1 MSSAEL
7 LALAEDIA
15 REAGAQLREAF
26 DRGDLRV
33 SAKSSPTDLVSEA
46 DEAAEA
52 LIRSRLAGARPQD
65 AILGEEEGDTP
76 GTSGVR
82 WIVDPL
88 DGTTNFL
95 FGVPQWAVSV
105 ACEDADGRLAGTVYD
120 AMRDELWSAV
130 RDGPPTCNGSPIEA
144 SRADDLAQALVA
156 TGFGYEAA
164 VRGRQGEL
172 VAGLLPRVRDVRRLG
187 AAALDLAWVAGG
199 RMDAFY
205 ERGIQLW
212 DRAAG
217 DLLCARA
224 GLELVELP
232 AEGIMPAGLIVA
244 PAGLVGPLRELVGH
258 A

>member
-1 MSSAEL
+1 MNTVGL
-7 LALAEDIA
+7 LSLAEDIA

-26 DRGDLRV
+26 DRGDLEV

-52 LIRSRLAGARPQD
+52 LIRRRLAGARPED
-65 AILGEEEGDTP
+65 GILGEEEGDTP

-95 FGVPQWAVSV
+95 FGIPQWAVSV
-105 ACEDADGRLAGTVYD
+105 ACEDADGPLAGTVYD
-120 AMRDELWSAV
+120 PMRDELWSAD
-130 RDGPPTCNGSPIEA
+130 RDGTPTCNGAPISA
-144 SRADDLAQALVA
+144 SRKADLEQALVA
-156 TGFGYEAA
+156 TGFGYESA
-164 VRGRQGEL
+164 VRARQGEL
-172 VAGLLPRVRDVRRLG
+172 AADLLPRVRDIRRLG
-187 AAALDLAWVAGG
+187 AAALDLAWVAAG

-205 ERGIQLW
+205 ERGLKAW

-217 DLLCARA
+217 ELLCLRA

-232 AEGIMPAGLIVA
+232 AEGIMPEGLLIAPPGLIE
-244 PAGLVGPLRELVGH
+244 PLRELVGH

>member
-1 MSSAEL
+1 VSPAEQRV
-7 LALAEDIA
+7 LAEEIA

-26 DRGDLRV
+26 ARGGLAV

-52 LIRSRLAGARPQD
+52 LIRCRLAAARPED
-65 AILGEEEGDTP
+65 GILGEEEGDTA

-95 FGVPQWAVSV
+95 FGIPQWAVSV
-105 ACEDADGRLAGTVYD
+105 ACEDAQGRIAGVVYD
-120 AMRDELWSAV
+120 PMREELWSAE
-130 RDGPPTCNGSPIEA
+130 RGGAARCNGAVVTA
-144 SRADDLAQALVA
+144 SAQEDLGQALVA

-164 VRGRQGEL
+164 VRARQGE
-172 VAGLLPRVRDVRRLG
+172 VAARLLPRVRDIRRLG
-187 AAALDLAWVAGG
+187 SAALDLAWTAAG
-199 RMDAFY
+199 RVDAFY
-205 ERGIQLW
+205 ERGIEAW

-232 AEGIMPAGLIVA
+232 AGAGLPSGVLVA
-244 PAGLVGPLRELVGH
+244 PPALLGPLRELV

>member
-1 MSSAEL
+1 MSTAQL
-7 LALAEDIA
+7 LTLAEDIA

-26 DRGDLRV
+26 DRGDLEV

-46 DEAAEA
+46 DQAAEA
-52 LIRSRLAGARPQD
+52 LIRRRLAGARPED
-65 AILGEEEGDTP
+65 GILGEEEGDTP

-105 ACEDADGRLAGTVYD
+105 ACEDADGGLAGTVYD
-120 AMRDELWSAV
+120 ALRDELWSAE
-130 RDGPPTCNGSPIEA
+130 RDGTPTCNGAAISA
-144 SRADDLAQALVA
+144 SRADDLAQALIA
-156 TGFGYEAA
+156 TGFGYDSA
-164 VRGRQGEL
+164 VRARQGEL
-172 VAGLLPRVRDVRRLG
+172 VAALLPRVRDVRRLG
-187 AAALDLAWVAGG
+187 AAALDLAWVAAG

-205 ERGIQLW
+205 ERGLKAW

-217 DLLCARA
+217 ELLCMRA

-232 AEGIMPAGLIVA
+232 AEGIMPEGVLIA
-244 PAGLVGPLRELVGH
+244 PAGLVAPLRELVGH

>member
-1 MSSAEL
+1 MSASQL

-26 DRGDLRV
+26 DRGDLEV

-52 LIRSRLAGARPQD
+52 LIRRRLADARPD
-65 AILGEEEGDTP
+65 DGILGEEEGDTP

-105 ACEDADGRLAGTVYD
+105 ACEDADGGLAGTVYD
-120 AMRDELWSAV
+120 PMRDELWSAE
-130 RDGPPTCNGSPIEA
+130 RDGAPTCNGAAVSA
-144 SRADDLAQALVA
+144 SRQDDLAQALVA
-156 TGFGYEAA
+156 TGFGYDSA
-164 VRGRQGEL
+164 VRARQGEL

-187 AAALDLAWVAGG
+187 AAALDLAWVAAG

-205 ERGIQLW
+205 ERGLKAW

-217 DLLCARA
+217 ELLCTRA

-232 AEGIMPAGLIVA
+232 AEGIMPEGLLIAPPGLI
-244 PAGLVGPLRELVGH
+244 GPLRELVGH

>member
-1 MSSAEL
+1 MNPPEL

-26 DRGDLRV
+26 ARGDLEV
-33 SAKSSPTDLVSEA
+33 AAKSSPTDMVSEA

-52 LIRSRLAGARPQD
+52 LIRRRLAAARPD
-65 AILGEEEGDTP
+65 DGILGEEEGDTP

-95 FGVPQWAVSV
+95 FGLPQWAVSV
-105 ACEDADGRLAGTVYD
+105 ACEDADGPLAGTVYD
-120 AMRDELWSAV
+120 AMRDELWSTD
-130 RDGPPTCNGSPIEA
+130 RDGAPTCNGVSITA
-144 SRADDLAQALVA
+144 SRQDDLEQALVA
-156 TGFGYEAA
+156 TGFGYESA
-164 VRGRQGEL
+164 VRARQGEL
-172 VAGLLPRVRDVRRLG
+172 AAALLPRVRDIRRLG

-205 ERGIQLW
+205 ERGLKAW

-217 DLLCARA
+217 ELLCTRA
-224 GLELVELP
+224 GLERIELP
-232 AEGIMPAGLIVA
+232 AEGIMPEGVLIAPPALVA
-244 PAGLVGPLRELVGH
+244 PLRELVGQ